1 MYELE
6 MNQDFKDIMRVQISS
21 VADRTPICPFIL
33 GEPGIG
39 KSSVV
44 RAMCEENGW
53 HFFELLCNQLGD
65 RADLTGCR
73 SVKTTEKVNGKDEE
87 VWKQVFFP
95 HQSIQDAITCAK
107 NNPDDVVVLF
117 LDEINRTSSDITS
130 AILSFTTARKI
141 GTYQFP
147 DNVRF
152 VVAGN
157 DKGNVVA
164 LDSASISRFFKIKL
178 RPSATTYMGIEG
190 QLNPYVK
197 QVLTQNPGFIFG
209 KGAPIVTS
217 TVTDGDGDSFT
228 NEYEAYDEA
237 SGFEQITTPRTISGL
252 NAFLNACTTAM
263 LNHYVTV
270 IAKDA
275 ETGEEVSMLQT
286 IIQGHVGNTP
296 FANEL
301 CKVIATAVSSGMMQ
315 QANAAAAPNRPAV
328 YNQIKRVADRQ
339 TRDTM
344 IASLSDKEKSEIIM
358 YACWEKGVNNADLIG
373 AVVNHYTNS
382 VLSDGLSPQFCALKS
397 NDQLDPDNY
406 AALIATN
413 SSLAA
418 TMKALLGD

>member
-1 MYELE
+1 MYEME
-6 MNQDFKDIMRVQISS
+6 MNQDFKDIMRIQVSS
-21 VADRTPICPFIL
+21 VSDRTPICPFIL

-73 SVKTTEKVNGKDEE
+73 SVKTTENVSGKDEE
-87 VWKQVFFP
+87 IWKQVFFP

-107 NNPDDVVVLF
+107 NNPDDIVVLF

-141 GTYQFP
+141 GTYEFP
-147 DNVRF
+147 PNVRF

-178 RPSATTYMGIEG
+178 RPSAATYMGIEG

-217 TVTDGDGDSFT
+217 QVSDGDDGNFT
-228 NEYEAYDEA
+228 NEYEAFDEA

-252 NAFLNACTTAM
+252 NAFLNACSDAM
-263 LNHYVTV
+263 LNHYATA

-286 IIQGHVGNTP
+286 IVQGHVGNTP

-301 CKVIATAVSSGMMQ
+301 CKVISTAVSSGLMQ
-315 QANAAAAPNRPAV
+315 QANNVVAPTRPAV
-328 YNQIKRVADRQ
+328 YNQIKRCADRQ
-339 TRDTM
+339 TRDSM
-344 IASLSDKEKSEIIM
+344 IARLSDREKSEIIL
-358 YACWEKGVNNADLIG
+358 YACYEKGVNNADLIN
-373 AVVNHYTNS
+373 AVMTHFSGN
-382 VLSDGLSPQFCALKS
+382 VLSDGLSPQFCNLKS
-397 NDQLDPDNY
+397 HDQLDPDNY
-406 AALIATN
+406 AALIATGTT
-413 SSLAA
+413 LAV
-418 TMKALLGD
+418 TMKAMLGD